1 MKKVITILITIL
13 LALSL
18 AACSFSG
25 YDFVDTNYHFDRA
38 IIEMPG
44 GEIVEVDITQWTDS
58 EAGEQLTITFTDR
71 EVINIGVEDNIGEG
85 ELDSGYWFITDDGI
99 LKTQRLSPARKY
111 LHDGRLACCYT
122 DEINGRLHCA
132 FISVCHKTFFLS
144 TS

>member
-44 GEIVEVDITQWTDS
+44 GESVEVDIAQWTDS
-58 EAGEQLTITFTDR
+58 EDGEQLTITDKSGTR
-71 EVINIGVEDNIGEG
+71 YLVHAENCILIEDG
-85 ELDSGYWFITDDGI
+85 
-99 LKTQRLSPARKY
+99 
-111 LHDGRLACCYT
+111 
-122 DEINGRLHCA
+122 
-132 FISVCHKTFFLS
+132 
-144 TS
+144 